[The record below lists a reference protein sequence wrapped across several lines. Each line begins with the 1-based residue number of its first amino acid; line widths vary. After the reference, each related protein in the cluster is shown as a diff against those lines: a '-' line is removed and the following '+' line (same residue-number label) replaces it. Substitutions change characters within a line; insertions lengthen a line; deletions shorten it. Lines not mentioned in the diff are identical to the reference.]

1 MKIKKLLSVSAIMWV
16 ATLMI
21 LSSCTTQKK
30 AIRWFNEHETEA
42 AKYCAVKFPVSE
54 SVDTS
59 FVIDSAGY
67 EAAYWELWHY
77 ADSLLNERSK
87 VEHDTAYIERIRESI
102 KTEIKWRLKPCV
114 DSVKV
119 VTKTVENTAKVK
131 YLTGKLDEQITVI
144 TNMYNRNNELQQ
156 KITEKNRVLWIM
168 WIVIIGFLLWFTRR
182 LWMPL
187 LSKLT

>member
-1 MKIKKLLSVSAIMWV
+1 MRIQKLLSASAIMWV

-21 LSSCTTQKK
+21 LSSCTTQKR
-30 AIRWFNEHETEA
+30 ATRWFNEHETEA
-42 AKYCAVKFPVSE
+42 AKYCSVKFPVSE
-54 SVDTS
+54 SVDTA

-67 EAAYWELWHY
+67 EAAYWELWRY

-87 VEHDTAYIERIRESI
+87 TTHDTAYIEKIRESI

-119 VTKTVENTAKVK
+119 VTKTVENTARVK
-131 YLTGKLDEQITVI
+131 YLTGKLDEQITII
-144 TNMYNRNNELQQ
+144 TNMYNRNNILEQ
-156 KITEKNRVLWIM
+156 KLTQRNRLLWITG
-168 WIVIIGFLLWFTRR
+168 IIIICFCLWFTRK

>member
-1 MKIKKLLSVSAIMWV
+1 MRTNKLLSVSAIMC
-16 ATLMI
+16 AAILMI

-30 AIRWFNEHETEA
+30 VTRWLNEHPNEA
-42 AKYCAVKFPVSE
+42 AKYCADEFPIKE
-54 SVDTS
+54 SSDTA

-87 VEHDTAYIERIRESI
+87 VEHDTAFIEKIRESI
-102 KTEIKWRLKPCV
+102 KTEIKWKLRPCI

-131 YLTGKLDEQITVI
+131 YLTAKIDEQISII
-144 TNMYNRNNELQQ
+144 TNMNNRNNELQQ
-156 KITEKNRVLWIM
+156 KITEKNRLLWIM
-168 WIVIIGFLLWFTRR
+168 WIVFICFCLWFTRR

-187 LSKLT
+187 ISKLT